1 MAVAYAEMRRIR
13 NLEWDVGAAAP
24 GSRRSPFEQAGSGL
38 LAFARVLKEA
48 LTGGRPDGVPASND
62 TGNHNG

>member
-1 MAVAYAEMRRIR
+1 MAIAYAEMRRIR

-48 LTGGRPDGVPASND
+48 LTGRPGGGASPNETRD
-62 TGNHNG
+62 HSG